1 MEAQEEG
8 VDVQEKLSG
17 FIFMCNG
24 ITKPECYR
32 YRVFGLPARRKADV
46 EKINPGTYLF
56 LFDTDVKLLYGI
68 YMATSTGKLEIEP
81 LAFGHK
87 FPAQVSLYNLSRLLL
102 LPHTKTYHFVKI
114 ASCVMICSLWK
125 YW

>member
-1 MEAQEEG
+1 MEFREDG
-8 VDVQEKLSG
+8 VDDHNKLSG
-17 FIFMCNG
+17 FIFMCNR

-32 YRVFGLPARRKADV
+32 YRVFGLPAERKHDV

-87 FPAQVSLYNLSRLLL
+87 FPAQVSLYNLSTLVL
-102 LPHTKTYHFVKI
+102 LPHSKTDHFVKI
-114 ASCVMICSLWK
+114 ASCVMIDSLWK